1 MGGSE
6 RPPKADRKRSAQEVD
21 KEQLSYAEFIK
32 RARPMKG
39 VEHIVRTPGREL
51 PNISPLLKLA
61 QYELLHW
68 NEPARPVAPPTRVRR
83 PFIQELE
90 EILKN
95 SPKAFVPLAGN
106 GGTTLT
112 VDDTTNGHL
121 LGGLVVMLGQVT
133 NKAIQLQRA
142 VTWLRDVFGTT
153 DATSSKVTR
162 GQLCL
167 AARFLRTGTTDEL
180 NAMDCLIWRTIC
192 DPISEEDVDS
202 CKETLKSDRPIIL
215 VPMNK
220 NAPINLL
227 NVYQFLQEGTYT
239 PPERSGASTFEFES
253 MRKEF
258 VEVARIIDGKRWTFE
273 VRDSTKGFTKGQWK
287 RVVAVVTDGADW
299 QFKDWPFET
308 IVDLFCTIKGIY
320 FREKDKQVE
329 VPEHVTKWRVRIM
342 DLASTHLQH
351 RFQALK
357 DAFWKEVEGFMKS
370 ERIHRFSNTASLDGR
385 RAASEVKMRKP
396 IL

>member
-1 MGGSE
+1 MEDVLYGRKRPKEE
-6 RPPKADRKRSAQEVD
+6 RMKGLPEPPRAKRPRVDGQPPPKADRKRPAQEVD

-95 SPKAFVPLAGN
+95 SPK
-106 GGTTLT
+106 
-112 VDDTTNGHL
+112 
-121 LGGLVVMLGQVT
+121 
-133 NKAIQLQRA
+133 
-142 VTWLRDVFGTT
+142 
-153 DATSSKVTR
+153 
-162 GQLCL
+162 
-167 AARFLRTGTTDEL
+167 
-180 NAMDCLIWRTIC
+180 
-192 DPISEEDVDS
+192 
-202 CKETLKSDRPIIL
+202 DRPIIL